1 MRVYADDG
9 VIQDKEPREVQA
21 NEGHPYINYARME
34 PEVLPSSLEGSSSGS
49 GRPAGANNKRH
60 ERAQAT
66 TLLNAQRAR
75 MVDGVL
81 RQAAATGDA
90 HLGSM
95 VVKTADATK
104 EDALPANKS
113 PASQSD
119 FAALKSVKS
128 CAGMVQSV
136 VVSSAAHLDLA
147 ALSVKSE
154 IVVPVG

>member
-1 MRVYADDG
+1 MHTTHGAQPLDAYYTWSTAAG
-9 VIQDKEPREVQA
+9 CIL
-21 NEGHPYINYARME
+21 HME
-34 PEVLPSSLEGSSSGS
+34 HSRCPHRT
-49 GRPAGANNKRH
+49 RPK
-60 ERAQAT
+60 
-66 TLLNAQRAR
+66 NASQEK
-75 MVDGVL
+75 D
-81 RQAAATGDA
+81 
-90 HLGSM
+90 SPP
-95 VVKTADATK
+95 K